1 MYQILSPKKVSS
13 SGPSGNTSRCYFHK
27 VLKTITLLTDF
38 GTKDP
43 YVGIMKG
50 VILSTNPDVRI
61 VDITHEVDPQD
72 VREGAFLIE
81 EYYRYF
87 EKGTIHVA
95 VVDPTVGSD
104 RKPVVFSKDGYFF
117 IGPDNGLFTLILDD
131 ATLVLAIENKRYMR
145 KEISSTFH
153 GRDIFA
159 PAAAYLASGVRLSMF
174 GSVVQKPVRLPGL
187 YPVIEENVLKG
198 EIVRFDRF
206 GNAITN
212 ITETNIQSFSQD
224 RMVSVTLRDLEFSAF
239 SKSYFE
245 RETTC
250 LIGSSGYLE
259 FEYFRGS
266 LKKKMGLK
274 KGDQVTVKIS

>member
-1 MYQILSPKKVSS
+1 
-13 SGPSGNTSRCYFHK
+13 
-27 VLKTITLLTDF
+27 LKTITLLTDF
-38 GTKDP
+38 GLKDP
-43 YVGIMKG
+43 YAGIMKG
-50 VILSTNPDVRI
+50 VILSIFPDVRI

-104 RKPVVFSKDGYFF
+104 RRPIVFSRGGYFF
-117 IGPDNGLFTLILDD
+117 IGPDNGLFTLLYGGDEQ
-131 ATLVLAIENKRYMR
+131 VYAIENKRNMR
-145 KEISSTFH
+145 REISSTFH

-159 PAAAYLASGVRLSMF
+159 PAAAYLASGVQLSTF
-174 GSVVQKPVRLPGL
+174 GSAVEEPVQLPGL
-187 YPVIEENVLKG
+187 YPVIEKNVLKG
-198 EIVRFDRF
+198 EVVRFDRF

-212 ITETNIQSFSQD
+212 ITETNIQNFSQGKV
-224 RMVSVTLRDLEFSAF
+224 VSIILRDMVFSAI

-245 RETTC
+245 GETTC
-250 LIGSSGYLE
+250 LIGSNGYLE
-259 FEYFRGS
+259 FGYFRGS

-274 KGDQVTVKIS
+274 KGEQVTVKIS

>member
-1 MYQILSPKKVSS
+1 M
-13 SGPSGNTSRCYFHK
+13 
-27 VLKTITLLTDF
+27 KTITLLTDF

-72 VREGAFLIE
+72 VREGAFLVE

-104 RKPVVFSKDGYFF
+104 RKPIVFSKDGFFF
-117 IGPDNGLFTLILDD
+117 IGPDNGLFTLLYDD
-131 ATLVLAIENKRYMR
+131 AVRIYSIENRRYMR

-153 GRDIFA
+153 GRDVFA
-159 PAAAYLASGVRLSMF
+159 PAAAYLASGVQLSMF
-174 GSVVQKPVRLPGL
+174 GSVVQDPVRLPDLLPNVMDNGL
-187 YPVIEENVLKG
+187 HG
-198 EIVRFDRF
+198 EVVRFDRF

-212 ITETNIQSFSQD
+212 ISGTVIQDFAD
-224 RMVSVTLRDLEFSAF
+224 GRPITITLRDMSFSTIH
-239 SKSYFE
+239 KSYYE
-245 RETTC
+245 GEVVS
-250 LIGSSGYLE
+250 LIGSAGYLE
-259 FEYFRGS
+259 FGLFMGS
-266 LKKKMGLK
+266 LREKMGLC
-274 KGDQVTVKIS
+274 KGDPVMITIL